1 MFNVFDEVSRYAADD
16 GIWQDVPVH
25 DGTGCDDGITADS
38 DTSHYGR
45 IGPDPG
51 AFIQDDPAGHE
62 LTPFIRVRMMI
73 ERSQDDIMA
82 DEDIITDE
90 NAALVLE
97 LAAAIEEDM
106 LANMDI
112 LAKICIKWWKEGK
125 GIIDRTADEP

>member
-16 GIWQDVPVH
+16 GIWRDVPVH
-25 DGTGCDDGITADS
+25 DGTGCDD
-38 DTSHYGR
+38 
-45 IGPDPG
+45 PG
-51 AFIQDDPAGHE
+51 AFFQDDPAGHE

>member
-1 MFNVFDEVSRYAADD
+1 
-16 GIWQDVPVH
+16 
-25 DGTGCDDGITADS
+25 
-38 DTSHYGR
+38 
-45 IGPDPG
+45 
-51 AFIQDDPAGHE
+51 
-62 LTPFIRVRMMI
+62 
-73 ERSQDDIMA
+73 MA
-82 DEDIITDE
+82 NEDIIADE

>member
-16 GIWQDVPVH
+16 GIWRDVPVH

-38 DTSHYGR
+38 DTSRYGR

-51 AFIQDDPAGHE
+51 AFFQDDPAGHE

-90 NAALVLE
+90 NAAWSWNLQPLLKKTCLPIWIFLPKSV
-97 LAAAIEEDM
+97 
-106 LANMDI
+106 
-112 LAKICIKWWKEGK
+112 
-125 GIIDRTADEP
+125 

>member
-1 MFNVFDEVSRYAADD
+1 MVALAPIQAPSSRT
-16 GIWQDVPVH
+16 I
-25 DGTGCDDGITADS
+25 
-38 DTSHYGR
+38 
-45 IGPDPG
+45 
-51 AFIQDDPAGHE
+51 DPAGHE